1 MRGLVLFI
9 QNLSFKTSIIQW
21 DSSDKTAVVAQA
33 ERRLSLVLRR
43 PMERKITAIKAQKH
57 NRQRVSIFLDG
68 EFAFGLSRFVA
79 GWLEPGRILT
89 PAEIEKLKEEDTYEI
104 AFQKALQ
111 FISYRPRSVQETQR
125 RLDKKGFSEEVI
137 ESTIQK
143 LLDKRWLDDL
153 DFSRQWIENRN
164 AFRPRS
170 DRLLS
175 YELRQKGVPDDIIR
189 QALEKFGGDEVELA
203 YRAGIKKAKRY
214 RHENKFDFLKKV
226 GGYLGR
232 RGFHYGIVKP
242 TVERLWKEF
251 AVPAQEAPNNDNNQK
266 WSDKNGN

>member
-1 MRGLVLFI
+1 
-9 QNLSFKTSIIQW
+9 
-21 DSSDKTAVVAQA
+21 
-33 ERRLSLVLRR
+33 
-43 PMERKITAIKAQKH
+43 MEREITAIKAQKY
-57 NRQRVSIFLDG
+57 NRQRVSIYLDG

-79 GWLEPGRILT
+79 AWLKPGRKLT
-89 PAEIEKLKEEDTYEI
+89 EAQIEKLQEEDTYEV

-111 FISYRPRSVQETQR
+111 FIAHRPRSVEETRR
-125 RLDKKGFSEEVI
+125 RLGEKGFSDAVI
-137 ESTIQK
+137 ESTLEK
-143 LLDKRWLDDL
+143 LLEKKWLDDL

-164 AFRPRS
+164 TFRPRS

-175 YELRQKGVPDDIIR
+175 YELRRKGVPDDIIR
-189 QALEKFGGDEVELA
+189 QALEQVGGDEMELA

-214 RHENKFDFLKKV
+214 RLESKLDFLKKV

-251 AVPAQEAPNNDNNQK
+251 ALPAQEEPEK
-266 WSDKNGN
+266 H